1 MDKFR
6 VTQKNIQQLVRIAG
20 RIMLESDMNAAQ
32 LSDTEFAQRISE
44 QVTKLGRSPLQITI
58 DHKNKLLRTARQ
70 FAKNKEMPLAI
81 LVAATWVEH
90 WINGFIL
97 QRAHQMKISVKHRNE
112 MLRTV
117 SLTGKYTWL
126 LAILGSK
133 PIAPV
138 HVQHIRQLAEERNA
152 FVHYKWIR
160 EDIDERNSQAEIKR
174 MVQIFVAF
182 EKTVKYLRKYDPPRL
197 RRADTQRVS
206 KFASSLRLPAD

>member
-1 MDKFR
+1 MDKFP
-6 VTQKNIQQLVRIAG
+6 VTKKNIQRLARIAG
-20 RIMLESDMNAAQ
+20 RIMLETDLDAAQ

-44 QVTKLGRSPLQITI
+44 QVTKLGSSPVQITI
-58 DHKNKLLRTARQ
+58 DHKTKLLRTARQ

-97 QRAHQMKISVKHRNE
+97 QRANQMKISVKHCNE

-117 SLTGKYTWL
+117 PLTGKYTWL

-160 EDIDERNSQAEIKR
+160 EDIGERNSQAEVKR
-174 MVQIFVAF
+174 MEQIFVAF
-182 EKTVKYLRKYDPPRL
+182 EKTVKYLGKYDAPRL
-197 RRADTQRVS
+197 RRADIQRVS
-206 KFASSLRLPAD
+206 KFASRLRLPAD